1 MWIENRKSYRIR
13 QVICAILGTCASLV
27 LTFAVMDRQEV
38 LAAKQVVCA
47 QEKLADKVFR
57 FHVLANSDSEADQ
70 ELKLKV
76 RDAILSYMK
85 EYIGIDKGL
94 VSCKSMEQSVESPTE
109 IMLDC
114 QTVRTWAAGHLTE
127 IEETALQII
136 HEEGYNYLVTARVV
150 ECYFPDRRYGNVL
163 FPKGYYEALRVEIG
177 AAAGHNWWC
186 VLYPSLCFTDATC
199 AVVTEEGEEE
209 LEKVLDKETYEAVT
223 INSTFK
229 IKSYFLELF
238 RERTKD

>member
-94 VSCKSMEQSVESPTE
+94 VSCKSMEQ
-109 IMLDC
+109 
-114 QTVRTWAAGHLTE
+114 Q
-127 IEETALQII
+127 
-136 HEEGYNYLVTARVV
+136 
-150 ECYFPDRRYGNVL
+150 
-163 FPKGYYEALRVEIG
+163 
-177 AAAGHNWWC
+177 HN
-186 VLYPSLCFTDATC
+186 
-199 AVVTEEGEEE
+199 G
-209 LEKVLDKETYEAVT
+209 
-223 INSTFK
+223 
-229 IKSYFLELF
+229 
-238 RERTKD
+238 